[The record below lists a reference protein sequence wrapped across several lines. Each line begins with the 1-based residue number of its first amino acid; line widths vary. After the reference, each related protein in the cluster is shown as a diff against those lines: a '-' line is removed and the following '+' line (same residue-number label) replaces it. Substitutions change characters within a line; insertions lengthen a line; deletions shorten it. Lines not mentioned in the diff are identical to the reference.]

1 MLLQEINTQEAP
13 HYELAAIVKYFPN
26 KHKTIIQQQAGK
38 PHKLKYQGL
47 DLFDEEG
54 DGPALDA
61 ATHEVKRQ
69 VGAEEIKVDVLVT
82 TPLGA
87 DLEYEAPIKDVQHV
101 WTAYNPQNN
110 TLLLGFDAWI
120 DEEDFNAQWDKFFE
134 EHTGEEFDYDNEEHE
149 RVFSQ
154 VHRNYM
160 KIGFYGLLFE
170 VTIHHSLEVE
180 VELRYYSD
188 GGFYKGTLGDP
199 FVKAMGFIEL

>member
-26 KHKTIIQQQAGK
+26 KHKAIIQQQSGK

-54 DGPALDA
+54 DGPALDG

-69 VGAEEIKVDVLVT
+69 VGAEEIKVDVNVT
-82 TPLGA
+82 TPLDA

-101 WTAYNPQNN
+101 WTAYNPHND

-134 EHTGEEFDYDNEEHE
+134 EHAGEEFDYDNDEHE
-149 RVFSQ
+149 RIFSQ

-170 VTIHHSLEVE
+170 VSMKHGVDA
-180 VELRYYSD
+180 ELRYYSD
-188 GGFYKGTLGDP
+188 GGFFKGTLGDP